1 MPGIIVNIIWTAPG
15 CPLEA
20 LCSLV
25 QPRSLSGES
34 RGSPGKPLWT
44 CKSIEGITS
53 PWTRSESAPPI
64 GSINCRQSLILQART
79 INNQAIYAVL
89 VGAVGIEN
97 NADRNF
103 KDLKE
108 MMRCSKA
115 LKRNNEEGKGIL
127 NGPSMAP
134 RFPLGPRFCQ
144 CAFRSLSHSQS
155 RFRAN
160 NLRRGWQADLK
171 FQGPTELE
179 NHLAGLLAHLPQHR
193 IHRQN
198 ALPRST
204 PSTAAHFA
212 R

>member
-89 VGAVGIEN
+89 VGAVGIEPTT
-97 NADRNF
+97 F
-103 KDLKE
+103 GLKG
-108 MMRCSKA
+108 RCST
-115 LKRNNEEGKGIL
+115 
-127 NGPSMAP
+127 
-134 RFPLGPRFCQ
+134 
-144 CAFRSLSHSQS
+144 
-155 RFRAN
+155 
-160 NLRRGWQADLK
+160 
-171 FQGPTELE
+171 TELRPWIDTIKRGLRDFA
-179 NHLAGLLAHLPQHR
+179 NAGLRLLASSL
-193 IHRQN
+193 
-198 ALPRST
+198 
-204 PSTAAHFA
+204 
-212 R
+212 